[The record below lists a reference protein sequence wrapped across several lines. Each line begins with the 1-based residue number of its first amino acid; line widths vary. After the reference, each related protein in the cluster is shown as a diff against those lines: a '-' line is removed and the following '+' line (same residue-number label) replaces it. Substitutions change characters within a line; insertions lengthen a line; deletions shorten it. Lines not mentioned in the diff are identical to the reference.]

1 MTVLQRENTSILMSY
16 GTYKFTDPNS
26 SLLYSQKPATSPYC
40 EPNKFSS
47 NPFILLVDD
56 KF

>member
-1 MTVLQRENTSILMSY
+1 MSY
-16 GTYKFTDPNS
+16 ETYKFTHPNS

-47 NPFILLVDD
+47 NPSTLFVDD